1 MLHLNCGFIHSLRQF
16 RPMLFDVV
24 IFCMLVAGFSAYLR
38 FASNVE
44 LGSAITMSVVA
55 VTGLALVMAVVIY
68 GTQFF

>member
-1 MLHLNCGFIHSLRQF
+1 
-16 RPMLFDVV
+16 MLFDVV